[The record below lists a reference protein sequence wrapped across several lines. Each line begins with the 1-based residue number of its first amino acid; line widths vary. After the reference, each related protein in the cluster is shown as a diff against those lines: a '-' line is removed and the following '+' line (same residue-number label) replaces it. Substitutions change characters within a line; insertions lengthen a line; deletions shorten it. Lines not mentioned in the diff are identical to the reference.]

1 MREQEAFNEFL
12 DGSGWGD
19 AVLLSYE
26 RAMSEKIWNAA
37 CEHCEKRISDTAKL
51 LEASMIDV
59 ESLKDENKKL
69 WEANERL
76 RKELIHALGFHD

>member
-1 MREQEAFNEFL
+1 ML
-12 DGSGWGD
+12 
-19 AVLLSYE
+19 
-26 RAMSEKIWNAA
+26 
-37 CEHCEKRISDTAKL
+37 
-51 LEASMIDV
+51 DV